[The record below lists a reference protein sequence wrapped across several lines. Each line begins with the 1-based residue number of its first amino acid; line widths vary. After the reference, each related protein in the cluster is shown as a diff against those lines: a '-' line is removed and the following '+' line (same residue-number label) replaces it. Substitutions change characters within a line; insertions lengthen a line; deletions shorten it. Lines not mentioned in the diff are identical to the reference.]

1 MKRTVTTSIKEVLDP
16 QTGEI
21 IKYESSKT
29 YKEKINSENFYMV
42 FLDYM
47 TPLLKIKSHITRHVL
62 DKLCQ
67 LAEFNSG
74 KVSLST
80 GNRKEICDQLEI
92 NSQQF
97 SKALKQLKE
106 LNLID
111 GESGMFI
118 INPYI
123 FWKGDQNIRR
133 QELLNNKAF
142 QITYEIVDVDE

>member
-21 IKYESSKT
+21 VKYESSKT

-47 TPLLKIKSHITRHVL
+47 APLLKIKSHITRHVL

-74 KVSLST
+74 KVSLSA

-111 GESGMFI
+111 GESGMFT

-123 FWKGDQNIRR
+123 FWKGDQSIRR

-142 QITYEIVDVDE
+142 QITYEIVDLDE

>member
-21 IKYESSKT
+21 VKYESSKT
-29 YKEKINSENFYMV
+29 YKEKISSENFYMV

-111 GESGMFI
+111 GESGMFT

-123 FWKGDQNIRR
+123 FWKGDQSIRR

-142 QITYEIVDVDE
+142 QITYEIVDLDE

>member
-21 IKYESSKT
+21 VKYESSKT
-29 YKEKINSENFYMV
+29 YKEKISSENFYMV

-111 GESGMFI
+111 GEAGMFT

-123 FWKGDQNIRR
+123 FWKGDQSIRR

-142 QITYEIVDVDE
+142 QITYEIVDLDE

>member
-21 IKYESSKT
+21 VKYESSKT

-111 GESGMFI
+111 GESGMFT

-123 FWKGDQNIRR
+123 FWKGDQSIRR

-142 QITYEIVDVDE
+142 QITYEIVDLDE

>member
-21 IKYESSKT
+21 VKYESSKT
-29 YKEKINSENFYMV
+29 YKEKISSENFYMV

-74 KVSLST
+74 KVSLSA

-111 GESGMFI
+111 GESGMFT

-123 FWKGDQNIRR
+123 FWKGDQSIRR

-142 QITYEIVDVDE
+142 QITYEIVDLDE

>member
-1 MKRTVTTSIKEVLDP
+1 MKRTITTSIKEVLDP

-21 IKYESSKT
+21 VKYESSKT

-111 GESGMFI
+111 GESGMFT

-123 FWKGDQNIRR
+123 FWKGDQSIRR

>member
-1 MKRTVTTSIKEVLDP
+1 MA
-16 QTGEI
+16 
-21 IKYESSKT
+21 
-29 YKEKINSENFYMV
+29 
-42 FLDYM
+42 
-47 TPLLKIKSHITRHVL
+47 PLLKIKSHITRHVL

-111 GESGMFI
+111 GESGMFT

-123 FWKGDQNIRR
+123 FWKGDQSIRR

-142 QITYEIVDVDE
+142 QITYEIVDLDE

>member
-21 IKYESSKT
+21 VKYESSKT

-47 TPLLKIKSHITRHVL
+47 APLLKIKSHITRHVL

-111 GESGMFI
+111 GESGMFT

-123 FWKGDQNIRR
+123 FWKGDQSIRR

-142 QITYEIVDVDE
+142 QITYEIVDLDE

>member
-21 IKYESSKT
+21 VKYESSKT
-29 YKEKINSENFYMV
+29 YKEKISSENFYMV

-47 TPLLKIKSHITRHVL
+47 APLLKIKSHITRHVL

-111 GESGMFI
+111 GESGMFT

-123 FWKGDQNIRR
+123 FWKGDQSIRR

-142 QITYEIVDVDE
+142 QITYEIVDLDE

>member
-74 KVSLST
+74 KVNLST

-111 GESGMFI
+111 GESGMFT

-123 FWKGDQNIRR
+123 FWKGDQSIRR

-142 QITYEIVDVDE
+142 QITYEIVDLDE